1 MKKVIAFLLAAVMC
15 LGFVGC
21 ELPGMGLARKIVGKT
36 ASAEEIFKELAKE
49 GELIKDTYIEGIY
62 SQSGSGVNNVNTL
75 IFRIPKEKRDSST
88 ERACFIEIYENE
100 DGLNKSVDKYNSM
113 GREVNY
119 YMYSSGTVLLLLDS
133 VLSAD
138 VVEKYFKAFKKATA
152 KKVQVRQTR
161 PLYKNKIYYF
171 DFSITNGI
179 GAEKVFYGLKE
190 SIDNIE
196 FFSFNKYKDREV
208 IISELRTKNNLTYVL
223 EISAYTSNSAALE
236 VKKEYTKP
244 YDGKGLKRYLFISG
258 NIVINCTFSLPE
270 GSEGQIKEA
279 LSQITGQTV
288 EVSYR

>member
-1 MKKVIAFLLAAVMC
+1 MKKGIAFLLAAVIC
-15 LGFVGC
+15 LGLVGC

-113 GREVNY
+113 GREVSY

-133 VLSAD
+133 ALSAD

-152 KKVQVRQTR
+152 KEVQVRQTK
-161 PLYKNKIYYF
+161 PLQKNEIYNF
-171 DFSITNGI
+171 DFSIANGI
-179 GAEKVFYGLKE
+179 GAEKVFYGLKK

-196 FFSFNKYKDREV
+196 FFVLNKYKDRENV
-208 IISELRTKNNLTYVL
+208 WGVLRTEKTHRYGF
-223 EISAYTSNSAALE
+223 EITAYTSNSAALE
-236 VKKEYTKP
+236 VKKEYSEP
-244 YDGKGLKRYLFISG
+244 YDGKGLKNYLFISG
-258 NIVINCTFSLPE
+258 NIVIDCMCSLPE
-270 GSEGQIKEA
+270 GIEGQIKEA